1 MGEAEKDESL
11 IEERR
16 RVDKD
21 NVREKVK
28 IERKKILIRTN
39 MYRTVRTYLSS
50 ARDQIYSHEWISI
63 GAAGSRSFLG
73 AVT

>member
-50 ARDQIYSHEWISI
+50 ARDQIYSHE
-63 GAAGSRSFLG
+63 
-73 AVT
+73 